1 LRWARR
7 LIAPNLGGRTHPR
20 GILRSSNLMKRVQQL
35 RDVAAVL
42 RDLARE
48 SEPLAPGVSELAGE
62 CEALAGSIERLLSEE
77 TARAIRRSE

>member
-1 LRWARR
+1 
-7 LIAPNLGGRTHPR
+7 
-20 GILRSSNLMKRVQQL
+20 MKRVQQL

-42 RDLARE
+42 REFARE
-48 SEPLAPGVSELAGE
+48 SDPLAPGVSELAGE